1 MVRLVNEFFFNPQN
15 RVTNLTGL
23 ENDVP
28 KTQLFCAWNSA
39 VPYGS
44 RGLKGW
50 ALIMEPNDEW
60 NPVI

>member
-1 MVRLVNEFFFNPQN
+1 MSFFYPQN

-23 ENDVP
+23 GNFSEENDVP
-28 KTQLFCAWNSA
+28 KTQLFCAMNSA

-50 ALIMEPNDEW
+50 ALIMEPNDQW